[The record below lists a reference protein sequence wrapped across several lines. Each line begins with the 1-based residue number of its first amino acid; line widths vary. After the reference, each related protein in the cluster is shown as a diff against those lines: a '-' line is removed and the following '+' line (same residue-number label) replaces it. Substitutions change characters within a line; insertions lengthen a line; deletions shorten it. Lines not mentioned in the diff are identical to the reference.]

1 MKESKREQSTFGVTE
16 KDILAILGAFQ
27 QEFEKTEREDKRKIT
42 RVEYYECIKMEKCEI
57 DGVFITVEQSSDGN
71 ISYHLYYQSSQN
83 EICTMDAEGNIKINA
98 NWEESVR
105 ETDLRKYLNKDN
117 EKQEGL
123 KGISE
128 IKEPR
133 EMAQRLEQSK
143 KEEPKE
149 EKEDDKKE
157 EQIQSDIGGQE
168 DLGISYYRQI
178 KDINFGEQMGMNL
191 NGYQEIGLAFSET
204 KNAFI
209 LVGKKDGVFQQVEGF
224 ELAHP
229 TLKKVISIDEK
240 GENIETEVPHALMET
255 NNSDKELSI
264 TIGQYGYIEVGTI
277 DRLPCDERVKRQVGE
292 QGETDSGRMDTH
304 VNNTIEAR
312 GKSGLHD
319 WAHDKEMGE
328 DTDNATDVTE
338 EIRRNSDEYIPGTDT
353 RWIDFA
359 NRCGYRGDGAIEHA
373 QEIFLQEKGENP
385 EITNKEL
392 VEQIT
397 EDKEHDSRGART
409 NRGEG

>member
-1 MKESKREQSTFGVTE
+1 MEENKSVQYTLGSDKKE
-16 KDILAILGAFQ
+16 ILEILGTFQ
-27 QEFEKTEREDKRKIT
+27 QEFEKMAKEDKRKMT
-42 RVEYYECIKMEKCEI
+42 RVEYYEIFKTKKGEI
-57 DGVFITVEQSSDGN
+57 PGLFVTVEQSAEGT
-71 ISYHLYYQSSQN
+71 SYHLYFQSPQK
-83 EICTMDAEGNIKINA
+83 EIGSMDEKGNINIK
-98 NWEESVR
+98 EEWKDTLR
-105 ETDLRKYLNKDN
+105 EEDIKKCIEN
-117 EKQEGL
+117 EKQQGL

-128 IKEPR
+128 EKEPH
-133 EMAQRLEQSK
+133 EMSKRLQESK
-143 KEEPKE
+143 KEEPTE
-149 EKEDDKKE
+149 EQDDDKKE
-157 EQIQSDIGGQE
+157 EQIQSNIGGQE

-191 NGYQEIGLAFSET
+191 NGYKEIGLAFSET
-204 KNAFI
+204 KNSFI
-209 LVGKKDGVFQQVEGF
+209 LVGKKDGGFQQVEGF
-224 ELAHP
+224 RLAQP
-229 TLKKVISIDEK
+229 TLKKVISIDER

-319 WAHDKEMGE
+319 WAHDREMGK
-328 DTDNATDVTE
+328 DTNKATEGTE
-338 EIRRNSDEYIPGTDT
+338 EIIQNGDEYIPGTNT

-359 NRCGYRGDGAIEHA
+359 NMCGYRGDGAIEHA
-373 QEIFLQEKGENP
+373 QEIFLQEKEANP
-385 EITNKEL
+385 DIQNDEL

-397 EDKEHDSRGART
+397 KQKENDSRGVRE
-409 NRGEG
+409 NKKEG